1 MPARHRLNEIITPL
15 SQPINFSYYQT
26 YITRLST
33 QVWRQFIDHKCV
45 QQASSLAFNTLV
57 CLVPLSA
64 FILFLLKMLGVVEN
78 EGIVFMDNFLPG
90 NQASE
95 ITSKVAAFAN
105 RNLGSL
111 GAGGFFLLL
120 LTSTA
125 LFNSVEKVF
134 DDIWGTHRQLS
145 FFQKY
150 AVFYTIL
157 TIGSLL
163 ILMWI
168 STFLAAR
175 KGIVTNL
182 LPWVLVYCIFLF
194 VYLALPNTV
203 VQWKAALMGA
213 VVAGTLFQIA
223 RIAFT
228 KYLSV
233 MGRNYSE
240 IYGVLAF
247 PLILAI
253 WIYIVWVIVLLGTE
267 ITNVAQ
273 SLTNNGSRGVA
284 RSAIPIVADERLV
297 FVNAVFA
304 IELFLTIARH
314 FYQGNGA
321 YSKSDMMSKYGLSQD
336 LVSRVFK
343 RLEDA
348 ELVYKV
354 EGQIDGYVP
363 ARALSTIT
371 LEQVVDAFES
381 NLDRL
386 SEVTDELSNQLFT
399 ARCEILCNRS
409 IEELIT
415 SKGDVKIPPLNY
427 PQ

>member
-1 MPARHRLNEIITPL
+1 MSARHRLNQIITPL
-15 SQPINFSYYQT
+15 SQSISPPSYLIYVV
-26 YITRLST
+26 RLSA

-95 ITSKVAAFAN
+95 IASKVSEFAN

-111 GAGGFFLLL
+111 GVGGFLLLL
-120 LTSTA
+120 LTSAA
-125 LFNSVEKVF
+125 LFNSLEKVF
-134 DDIWGTHRQLS
+134 NDIWGTRRQLS

-163 ILMWI
+163 ILVWI

-175 KGIVTNL
+175 KGIFANL

-203 VQWKAALMGA
+203 VRWKAALTGA
-213 VVAGTLFQIA
+213 AIAGTLFQIA

-228 KYLSV
+228 NYLGV
-233 MGRNYSE
+233 MGRNYNE

-267 ITNVAQ
+267 ITNIVQ
-273 SLTNNGSRGVA
+273 NLTNNRSRGVA
-284 RSAIPIVADERLV
+284 RFVVPTGADERIV

-304 IELFLTIARH
+304 IELFLTVAQH

-321 YSKSDMMSKYGLSQD
+321 YSKSEMMLKYGLSQD
-336 LVSRVFK
+336 LVDRIFK
-343 RLEDA
+343 RFEDA
-348 ELVYKV
+348 KLVYEV

-371 LEQVVDAFES
+371 LEQVVGVFEN
-381 NLDRL
+381 NLDQVADGF
-386 SEVTDELSNQLFT
+386 SDVVDELFNQLC
-399 ARCEILCNRS
+399 AAHDEIFRNRS

-415 SKGDVKIPPLNY
+415 SRGVKICPP
-427 PQ
+427 